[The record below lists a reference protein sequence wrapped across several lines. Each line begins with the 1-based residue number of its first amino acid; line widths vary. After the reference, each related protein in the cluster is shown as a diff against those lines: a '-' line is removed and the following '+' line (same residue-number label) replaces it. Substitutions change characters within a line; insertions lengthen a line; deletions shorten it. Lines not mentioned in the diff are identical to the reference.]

1 MTPAQDGRLPMSAVS
16 LLNTRL
22 EALRASFLARD
33 HKLFVDGHWV
43 AAQSGQSFD
52 VLDPATGERLRRAGA
67 RPGTGPRAR
76 RPGSLPTSPA
86 WSRPR
91 AKRSSP
97 APGHA

>member
-1 MTPAQDGRLPMSAVS
+1 MSAVS

-52 VLDPATGERLRRAGA
+52 VLDPATGERLARAAAGEAADIDRAVAVRAA
-67 RPGTGPRAR
+67 RKAF
-76 RPGSLPTSPA
+76 
-86 WSRPR
+86 
-91 AKRSSP
+91 SP
-97 APGHA
+97 APGRA